1 MGQKETAMNSAAR
14 HCFGIEAMGD
24 PSVGGSRMSGPKP
37 SRSPADTA
45 ANFVP
50 DGPRGTSSA
59 PVRLPKRSPRN
70 IALRTPTK

>member
-1 MGQKETAMNSAAR
+1 VGQKETAMNSAAR

-45 ANFVP
+45 ANF
-50 DGPRGTSSA
+50 RARRSA
-59 PVRLPKRSPRN
+59 RNLKRVRLPKRSPRN